1 MLGQPGMVRGGLNRV
16 VERDLEPELLRPGD
30 HAVEVLEAAELGMD
44 RVVTALR
51 PADRPRRAGIARA
64 RIERVVGPLAI
75 RPADR
80 VDRRQVDDVEAELRQ
95 LRQHPLDPG
104 EAAERAR
111 EELVPGAEARELAVD
126 LDGVELAPRRVV
138 PIRGGRGERGL
149 DVELRDPEQ
158 LLALGQLA
166 AQVLLAGL
174 DLAPQLVAPGRG
186 AVAPRLDEVLPAAAA
201 GDGERAGEDVV
212 AGRLERRR
220 LEAALAGLA
229 VEDAGAEDVVPVAE
243 HARGDVD
250 ALAHRPFDGEAAAV
264 ELGPNGLDTNPRQR
278 FSERFHGHG
287 G

>member
-1 MLGQPGMVRGGLNRV
+1 MAA
-16 VERDLEPELLRPGD
+16 LLC
-30 HAVEVLEAAELGMD
+30 
-44 RVVTALR
+44 
-51 PADRPRRAGIARA
+51 ADRPGAAGVALLRRQ
-64 RIERVVGPLAI
+64 RVVAALAAAA
-75 RPADR
+75 ADR
-80 VDRRQVDDVEAELRQ
+80 VDRRQVDDVEAELGE
-95 LRQHPLDPG
+95 LRQHALNAR

-158 LLALGQLA
+158 LLALGQRA

-174 DLAPQLVAPGRG
+174 DFASQLVAPGRG

-229 VEDAGAEDVVPVAE
+229 VEDAGAEDLVPIAE

-264 ELGPNGLDTNPRQR
+264 ELGPNGLDADPRQR